1 MSKLSFINHGF
12 EKIGE
17 SRDLVPSISIKSAE
31 EALEKLEEALKS
43 ISLREGSEIADK
55 VLSYKT
61 VKRALEQCL
70 DYFKNSASSVT
81 KEDHEIYYAHAYQK
95 LSDAESLQN

>member
-17 SRDLVPSISIKSAE
+17 SRDLVPSTSIKSAE
-31 EALEKLEEALKS
+31 NALEQLEEALKA
-43 ISLREGSEIADK
+43 ISLSEGSEMAHQ

-81 KEDHEIYYAHAYQK
+81 EEDHEIYYEYAYQK
-95 LSDAESLQN
+95 LSQAESLQN